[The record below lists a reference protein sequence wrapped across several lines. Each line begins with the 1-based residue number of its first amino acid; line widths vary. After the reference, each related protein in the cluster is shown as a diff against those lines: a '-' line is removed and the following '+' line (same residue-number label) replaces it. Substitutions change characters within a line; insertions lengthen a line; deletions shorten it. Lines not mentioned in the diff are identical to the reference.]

1 MTSPPATPDTTTIV
15 RDLARRGPYCD
26 VVHGGMAW
34 GCRDCGVLDLQILLA
49 SDSAIYRPV
58 YHRPGCL
65 WRRARGG
72 LTMLDIGA
80 LLAGYLLGFMTAPA
94 VLVGRGLLA
103 YLKER
108 SR

>member
-65 WRRARGG
+65 WRRAVEAAG
-72 LTMLDIGA
+72 TGA
-80 LLAGYLLGFMTAPA
+80 WTPPA
-94 VLVGRGLLA
+94 AEPSSDDGRG
-103 YLKER
+103 ED
-108 SR
+108 